1 MDSSDYSIKRQIEY
15 KRKRYNDMTKE
26 EIRVLLNDL
35 ESDRVE
41 RTIST
46 TNTDKFGQAICA
58 FANDLPDHREPG
70 YLFLGVADDGE
81 VKGLNV
87 TDELLKNVAAIRTDG
102 NIQPQP
108 SMTVEKVP
116 MDEGDIVMVRVEPS
130 IFPPVRYKGRVWIR
144 IGPRKGVANDN
155 DEHILMEKRRANVTS
170 FDSSPCLDATIDD
183 MDLQLFNHYYL
194 PKAMTDDEIEEDRR
208 QGRGVKVQL
217 TSFGF
222 FDARYDCPTNAGMLF
237 FAKNLR
243 RFIPGAYIQYVRFA
257 GKDRAGDIMTEHEFK
272 DNLCTILPELDT
284 FIKTTIANRRPI
296 PVSALREDPFV
307 DYPDWATRELLMNAI
322 CHRDYTSNG
331 PIQFYQYDD
340 RIEIMN
346 HGGLYG
352 RANEQ
357 NFPTVN
363 DYRNIV
369 VAEAMKVLGF
379 VNRHSRGVL
388 RVQKDLKAN
397 ENGEAVYDFSYQT
410 AVMVTEMKSL
420 RGERAMEEAVTN
432 GFLMEKG
439 QGEDQKQPNLFVSDE
454 KPSNLTENDEGKVQK
469 PSFLTENELPSM
481 IVKNV
486 YEAIK
491 MNRKAKYSWLQDNL
505 GVSESTILRAIND
518 LKELGY
524 INPEHSKIKGEWQ
537 LLK

>member
-1 MDSSDYSIKRQIEY
+1 
-15 KRKRYNDMTKE
+15 MTTIN
-26 EIRVLLNDL
+26 EIRALLNDL

-58 FANDLPDHREPG
+58 FANDLPNSKQAG
-70 YLFLGVADDGE
+70 YLFLGVEDDGSI
-81 VKGLNV
+81 KRINV
-87 TDELLKNVAAIRTDG
+87 TDDLLKNVAAIRTDG

-108 SMTVEKVP
+108 SMTVEKVS
-116 MDEGDIVMVRVEPS
+116 MAEGDIVMVKVEPA
-130 IFPPVRYKGRVWIR
+130 IFPPVRYKGRIWIR
-144 IGPRKGVANDN
+144 IGPRKGIANEN
-155 DEHILMEKRRANVTS
+155 DEHILMEKRHANVTS
-170 FDSSPCLDATIDD
+170 FDSSPCLNATIDD
-183 MDLQLFNHYYL
+183 LDLQKFKHYYL
-194 PKAMTDDEIEEDRR
+194 PKAMSDEDLDGDRR
-208 QGRGVKVQL
+208 DVRFQL
-217 TSFGF
+217 SAFGF
-222 FDARYDCPTNAGMLF
+222 FDTKYDCPTNAGMLF

-243 RFIPGAYIQYVRFA
+243 RFIPGAYVQYVRFA

-296 PVSALREDPFV
+296 PVSALREEQVV

-352 RANEQ
+352 RANVD
-357 NFPTVN
+357 NFPNVN

-388 RVQKDLKAN
+388 RVQKELNTN
-397 ENGEAVYDFSYQT
+397 ENGEAVYDFSYLT
-410 AVMVTEMKSL
+410 AVMVTEKKSP
-420 RGERAMEEAVTN
+420 RADRMTKEAIDN
-432 GFLMEKG
+432 GLLMESGEKG
-439 QGEDQKQPNLFVSDE
+439 
-454 KPSNLTENDEGKVQK
+454 SNLSSSGEKRSQRLIQNGEKQTKKQTKKQTNYSTPEFSAPLVE
-469 PSFLTENELPSM
+469 E
-481 IVKNV
+481 V
-486 YEAIK
+486 YKAIK
-491 MNRKAKYSWLQDNL
+491 INRKAKYSWLADNL
-505 GVSESTILRAIND
+505 GVSERTIQRAIND

-524 INPEHSKIKGEWQ
+524 INKEHSKIKGEWQ

>member
-1 MDSSDYSIKRQIEY
+1 MITI
-15 KRKRYNDMTKE
+15 E
-26 EIRVLLNDL
+26 EIRALLNDL

-58 FANDLPDHREPG
+58 FANDLPDHRTPG
-70 YLFLGVADDGE
+70 YLFLGVDDDGE
-81 VKGLNV
+81 VKGVNV
-87 TDELLKNVAAIRTDG
+87 TDDLLKNVAAIRTDG

-116 MDEGDIVMVRVEPS
+116 MPEGDIVMVRVEPA
-130 IFPPVRYKGRVWIR
+130 IFPPVRYKGRIWIR
-144 IGPRKGVANDN
+144 IGPRKGVANED
-155 DEHILMEKRRANVTS
+155 DERILMEKRRVNVTS
-170 FDSSPCLDATIDD
+170 FDSSPCLNATIDD
-183 MDLQLFNHYYL
+183 IDLQKFKHYYL
-194 PKAMTDDEIEEDRR
+194 PKAMTDDEIEEDHKEERT
-208 QGRGVKVQL
+208 VKEQMA
-217 TSFGF
+217 SFGF
-222 FDARYDCPTNAGMLF
+222 YDTKYDCPTNAGMLF

-257 GKDRAGDIMTEHEFK
+257 GKDRAGEIMTEHEFK
-272 DNLCTILPELDT
+272 SNLCTTLQELDT
-284 FIKTTIANRRPI
+284 FVETTIANRRPI
-296 PVSALREDPFV
+296 PVSPTREDPFV
-307 DYPDWATRELLMNAI
+307 DYPHWATRELLMNAI

-357 NFPTVN
+357 NFPKVN

-410 AVMVTEMKSL
+410 AVMVTERKSP
-420 RGERAMEEAVTN
+420 RGERAVSEAIAN
-432 GFLMEKG
+432 GFLTEEDLQKRSKLTEKG
-439 QGEDQKQPNLFVSDE
+439 QGKGADLTISGGDDSQKRSDLTISDRKPSE
-454 KPSNLTENDEGKVQK
+454 KPSSLSISDFPTMLTW
-469 PSFLTENELPSM
+469 
-481 IVKNV
+481 NV
-486 YEAIK
+486 YHAIK
-491 MNRKAKYSWLQDNL
+491 QNRKAKYSWLADNL
-505 GVSESTILRAIND
+505 GVSEATIKRAIAD
-518 LKELGY
+518 LKELRY
-524 INPEHSKIKGEWQ
+524 IDPEHSKVKGEWQ
-537 LLK
+537 VLK

>member
-1 MDSSDYSIKRQIEY
+1 MITTQ
-15 KRKRYNDMTKE
+15 
-26 EIRVLLNDL
+26 EIRALLNDI
-35 ESDRVE
+35 ENDRVE

-58 FANDLPDHREPG
+58 FANDLPDHRQSG
-70 YLFLGVADDGE
+70 YLFLGVEDDGT

-87 TDELLKNVAAIRTDG
+87 TDELLKNIAAIRTDG

-108 SMTVEKVP
+108 SMIVEKVS
-116 MDEGDIVMVRVEPS
+116 MDEGDIVMVKVEPS
-130 IFPPVRYKGRVWIR
+130 VFPPVRYKGRIWIR
-144 IGPRKGVANDN
+144 IGPRKGVANEE
-155 DEHILMEKRRANVTS
+155 DERILMEKRRVGVTS
-170 FDSSPCLDATIDD
+170 FDSLPCFDATIE
-183 MDLQLFNHYYL
+183 DLDLNLFKHYFL
-194 PKAMTDDEIEEDRR
+194 PKAMTDDELDEDRR
-208 QGRGVKVQL
+208 DVRYQL
-217 TSFGF
+217 SAFGF
-222 FDARYDCPTNAGMLF
+222 FDTRYDCPTNAGMLF

-296 PVSALREDPFV
+296 PVSALREEQVV

-322 CHRDYTSNG
+322 CHRDYSTNG

-357 NFPTVN
+357 NFPNVN

-397 ENGEAVYDFSYQT
+397 ENGEAIYDFGYQT
-410 AVMVTEMKSL
+410 AVVVRENKSPLGERMVT
-420 RGERAMEEAVTN
+420 AAIAN
-432 GFLMEKG
+432 GFLMEN
-439 QGEDQKQPNLFVSDE
+439 GEHGVQKQSDLTISE
-454 KPSNLTENDEGKVQK
+454 GDNTQKPSNLTENNEGKPQK
-469 PSFLTENELPSM
+469 PSNLTENVFPTM

-505 GVSESTILRAIND
+505 GVSESTIQRAIDD
-518 LKELGY
+518 LKKLGY
-524 INPEHSKIKGEWQ
+524 ISSEHSKIKGEWQ

>member
-1 MDSSDYSIKRQIEY
+1 MSI
-15 KRKRYNDMTKE
+15 D
-26 EIRVLLNDL
+26 EIRALLNDI

-58 FANDLPDHREPG
+58 FANDLPDHKQAG
-70 YLFLGVADDGE
+70 YLFLGVKDDGE
-81 VKGLNV
+81 VQGLDV
-87 TDELLKNVAAIRTDG
+87 TDAAIRTDG

-108 SMTVEKVP
+108 SMTVEKVS
-116 MDEGDIVMVRVEPS
+116 MEEGDIVMVKVEPS
-130 IFPPVRYKGRVWIR
+130 VFPPVRYKGRIWIR
-144 IGPRKGVANDN
+144 IGPRKGVANED
-155 DEHILMEKRRANVTS
+155 DERILLEKRRTNVTA
-170 FDSSPCLDATIDD
+170 FDASPCLNAIIDD
-183 MDLQLFNHYYL
+183 MDMLKFKHYFL

-208 QGRGVKVQL
+208 EGRTVKHQL
-217 TSFGF
+217 SSFGF
-222 FDARYDCPTNAGMLF
+222 FDMKYDCPTNAGMLF

-272 DNLCTILPELDT
+272 GNLCTTLEELDT
-284 FIKTTIANRRPI
+284 FVETTI
-296 PVSALREDPFV
+296 PVSSTREDPFV
-307 DYPDWATRELLMNAI
+307 DYPYWATRELLMNAI

-352 RANEQ
+352 KANEQ
-357 NFPTVN
+357 NFPRVN

-379 VNRHSRGVL
+379 VNRHSRGVQ
-388 RVQKDLKAN
+388 RVQKELKAN
-397 ENGEAVYDFSYQT
+397 ENGEAEYDFSYQT
-410 AVMVTEMKSL
+410 AVMVKEMKSP
-420 RGERAMEEAVTN
+420 RGERALQEAIAE
-432 GFLMEKG
+432 GF
-439 QGEDQKQPNLFVSDE
+439 V
-454 KPSNLTENDEGKVQK
+454 TENGEKRSELTISDDKNGHENGHWDDQK
-469 PSFLTENELPSM
+469 PSKKPSRKPSKRPSRM
-481 IVKNV
+481 KVSKFPAPIVEEV
-486 YEAIK
+486 YKAIK
-491 MNRKAKYSWLQDNL
+491 LNRKAKYSWLQDNL

-524 INPEHSKIKGEWQ
+524 INKEHSKIKGEWQ

>member
-1 MDSSDYSIKRQIEY
+1 M
-15 KRKRYNDMTKE
+15 
-26 EIRVLLNDL
+26 
-35 ESDRVE
+35 
-41 RTIST
+41 
-46 TNTDKFGQAICA
+46 
-58 FANDLPDHREPG
+58 
-70 YLFLGVADDGE
+70 
-81 VKGLNV
+81 KGINV

-108 SMTVEKVP
+108 SMTVAKVP
-116 MDEGDIVMVRVEPS
+116 MPEGDIVMVRVKPS
-130 IFPPVRYKGRVWIR
+130 VFPPVRYKGRIWIR
-144 IGPRKGVANDN
+144 IGPRKGVANEN
-155 DEHILMEKRRANVTS
+155 DEHILMEKRRANVSS
-170 FDSSPCLDATIDD
+170 FDSSPCMNASIDD
-183 MDLQLFNHYYL
+183 LDLQKFKHYYL
-194 PKAMTDDEIEEDRR
+194 PKAMTDDEIEEDLKA
-208 QGRGVKVQL
+208 GRDVKYQL
-217 TSFGF
+217 ASFGF
-222 FDARYDCPTNAGMLF
+222 YDTNYDCPTNAGMLF

-243 RFIPGAYIQYVRFA
+243 RFIPGAYVQYVRFA

-272 DNLCTILPELDT
+272 ENLCTILPELET

-296 PVSALREDPFV
+296 PVSALREDFFV

-369 VAEAMKVLGF
+369 VAESMKVLGF

-397 ENGEAVYDFSYQT
+397 ENGEAVYDFGYQT
-410 AVMVTEMKSL
+410 AVMVTEMKSP
-420 RGERAMEEAVTN
+420 RGERAMAEAIAN
-432 GFLMEKG
+432 GLVIEGEKHSQKQSDLTDIGHENGQKLPNLTFSEEKG
-439 QGEDQKQPNLFVSDE
+439 SQKR
-454 KPSNLTENDEGKVQK
+454 SNLTISEF
-469 PSFLTENELPSM
+469 PTMLT
-481 IVKNV
+481 KNV

-491 MNRKAKYSWLQDNL
+491 MNRKAKYSWLVDNL
-505 GVSESTILRAIND
+505 GVSEATIKRAIAD

-524 INPEHSKIKGEWQ
+524 INKEHSKIKGEWQ
-537 LLK
+537 LLN